1 MKKNTPSKL
10 IAPQNDSISNP
21 KSFTFTIKIAAFLL
35 VLTSFCNSISAQNG
49 NSVTPQ
55 VKELDL
61 YLSSLKSIDQNK
73 FNYVDN
79 LVHGLQPSIY
89 FYSNVI
95 KTYGEKPNTLYT
107 DINSMQD
114 SGNPGLLRDNI
125 EIVNLKIINTN
136 DKINL
141 SKFSNYN
148 NLKYIYVVSKINL
161 NDQNV
166 INMIRNYDEKYIIFY
181 KTLKEE

>member
-1 MKKNTPSKL
+1 MKTFLLFTLAFFFLLPSK
-10 IAPQNDSISNP
+10 S
-21 KSFTFTIKIAAFLL
+21 
-35 VLTSFCNSISAQNG
+35 VAQNG

-55 VKELDL
+55 VKELDV
-61 YLSSLKSIDQNK
+61 YLSLLKSSNQNK
-73 FNYVDN
+73 FNYVEN
-79 LVHGLQPSIY
+79 LIYGLQPSIY

-95 KTYGEKPNTLYT
+95 NTYGEKPNTLYI

-114 SGNPGLLRDNI
+114 SGNPDVLRENI

-136 DKINL
+136 DKIDL

-148 NLKYIYVVSKINL
+148 NLKYIYIVSKINL